1 MARKPK
7 QKLLTA
13 VPAKFDPNFIERLNR
28 NYSLA
33 HVVLERREALEA
45 HLGGTLSYVQ
55 QSLVKR
61 CIWIE
66 LLAEVYEQKIA
77 NGEEIDVGALT
88 QINNTLKGL
97 YKDIGIKPTA
107 KPVEGLRDIW
117 RADAEAEPAR
127 RAAPASEPEAQ
138 PDEVIPANLP
148 TNAPASEQ
156 ST

>member
-33 HVVLERREALEA
+33 QVVLGRREALEA
-45 HLGGTLSYVQ
+45 HLGGSLSYVQ

-107 KPVEGLRDIW
+107 RPVEKLRDLY
-117 RADAEAEPAR
+117 RA
-127 RAAPASEPEAQ
+127 PEAGAASD
-138 PDEVIPANLP
+138 PD
-148 TNAPASEQ
+148 APEQ
-156 ST
+156 SS

>member
-33 HVVLERREALEA
+33 QVVHDRREALVA
-45 HLGGTLSYVQ
+45 HLGGSLSYVQ

-97 YKDIGIKPTA
+97 YKDIGIKSTA
-107 KPVEGLRDIW
+107 KPVESMHDLIYRPADPEPAADSQATAADPSTTDGPD
-117 RADAEAEPAR
+117 ATEEVDAEASSE
-127 RAAPASEPEAQ
+127 AAP
-138 PDEVIPANLP
+138 
-148 TNAPASEQ
+148 
-156 ST
+156 